1 MDHSILSTLD
11 LVIIA
16 VYLVAMVSIGLY
28 FVRRIKGSEDYY
40 VAGRSFGPLILMAT
54 VCATI
59 IGGSGLMGRAGKAYS
74 FGTMAIT
81 TALPYLIGMFIFS
94 GISGRISRHHHQDAG
109 RQCGHLL

>member
-40 VAGRSFGPLILMAT
+40 VAGRSFGPLRQSLQ
-54 VCATI
+54 
-59 IGGSGLMGRAGKAYS
+59 
-74 FGTMAIT
+74 F
-81 TALPYLIGMFIFS
+81 
-94 GISGRISRHHHQDAG
+94 RHHGDHHRIAVSY
-109 RQCGHLL
+109 RNVHLLRDLRTDLPHGDQV